1 MRIWLKVVHLFWKWA
16 TDQIIIGDLSKVLF
30 KYMMKQS
37 RLISLVIITPC
48 ILVQCGTSD
57 KDDPLMNRP
66 NILIAIGDDISF
78 PHMGAYGCTW
88 VKTPGFDRVAR
99 DGILFRNAYTPNA
112 KSSPSRACLL
122 TGRNSWQLDEAAN
135 HVPFFPARFT
145 TFIESLGDHG
155 YTAGYTA
162 KGWAPGT
169 ALDSAGIPRELTGRA
184 FNVKK
189 TIPPALG
196 IANSDYAANFE
207 EFLNTKDPG
216 KPFCFWYGSHE
227 PHRKYQH
234 GSGVAI
240 GGKNLSDIDHV
251 PGFWPDNDIVRH
263 DMLDYALEIE
273 YFDSHLVKMLDILEK
288 RGELRNTIVIV
299 TADNGMPF
307 PRVKGQAYEYSNHMP
322 LAIMWGKGIRNPGRT
337 LYDYISFIDIAPT
350 LLEAAGIE
358 ESESGMQPV
367 EGKSMARILGS
378 RKRGLADKSRNHVLI
393 GKERHDVGRPDDT
406 GYPIRGIV
414 KEGYLFLV
422 NFKPNR
428 WPSGDPETG
437 YMDCDASP
445 VKSLVLDLRRTRQ
458 SYDFWKLSF
467 GKRAEEELYNIS
479 ADPGCLINLASDP
492 GLNPLK
498 HRMREQMVRELGQQG
513 DPRILGNG
521 DVFDKYPYSS
531 ETVRDFYNRFMKG
544 EVTRRSAGWIDST
557 DFEEESY

>member
-1 MRIWLKVVHLFWKWA
+1 
-16 TDQIIIGDLSKVLF
+16 
-30 KYMMKQS
+30 MKQVMKTS
-37 RLISLVIITPC
+37 RLKSLLIITPC

-57 KDDPLMNRP
+57 KNDSLMNRP
-66 NILIAIGDDISF
+66 NILIAVGDDISF

-122 TGRNSWQLDEAAN
+122 TGRNSWQLEEAAN
-135 HVPFFPARFT
+135 HVPFFPPRFT

-155 YTAGYTA
+155 YTVGYTA

-169 ALDSAGIPRELTGRA
+169 ALDSAGNPRELTGRP
-184 FNVKK
+184 FNLKK
-189 TIPPALG
+189 TILPAPG

-227 PHRKYQH
+227 PHRKYQP
-234 GSGVAI
+234 GSGVAV

-251 PGFWPDNDIVRH
+251 PGFWPDNDIVRN

-322 LAIMWGKGIRNPGRT
+322 LAIMWGNGIRNQGRT

-350 LLEAAGIE
+350 LLEVAGIE
-358 ESESGMQPV
+358 ESESGMQPI
-367 EGKSMARILGS
+367 EGKSIARILGS

-393 GKERHDVGRPDDT
+393 GKERHDVGRPDDA

-445 VKSLVLDLRRTRQ
+445 VKSLILDLRRTRQ

-479 ADPGCLINLASDP
+479 ADPECLVNLASDP

-498 HRMREQMVRELGQQG
+498 RRMREQMVRELGQQG

>member
-1 MRIWLKVVHLFWKWA
+1 
-16 TDQIIIGDLSKVLF
+16 
-30 KYMMKQS
+30 
-37 RLISLVIITPC
+37 
-48 ILVQCGTSD
+48 
-57 KDDPLMNRP
+57 MNRP
-66 NILIAIGDDISF
+66 NILIAVGDDISF
-78 PHMGAYGCTW
+78 PHMGAYGCSW

-122 TGRNSWQLDEAAN
+122 TGRNSWQLEEAAN
-135 HVPFFPARFT
+135 HVPFFPPRFT

-155 YTAGYTA
+155 YTVGYTA
-162 KGWAPGT
+162 KGWAPGI
-169 ALDSAGIPRELTGRA
+169 ALDSAGNPRELTGRA
-184 FNVKK
+184 FNLKK
-189 TIPPALG
+189 TIPPAPG

-227 PHRKYQH
+227 PHRKYQP
-234 GSGVAI
+234 GSGVAV

-251 PGFWPDNDIVRH
+251 PGFWPDNDIVRN

-322 LAIMWGKGIRNPGRT
+322 LAIMWGNGIRNQGRT

-350 LLEAAGIE
+350 LLEVAGIE
-358 ESESGMQPV
+358 ESESGMQPI
-367 EGKSMARILGS
+367 EGKSIARILGS

-445 VKSLVLDLRRTRQ
+445 VKSLILYLRRTRQ

-467 GKRAEEELYNIS
+467 GKRVEEELYNIS
-479 ADPGCLINLASDP
+479 ADPECLVNLASDP

-498 HRMREQMVRELGQQG
+498 RRMREQMVRELGQQG

-521 DVFDKYPYSS
+521 DVFDKYPYSA

-557 DFEEESY
+557 DFDEESN

>member
-1 MRIWLKVVHLFWKWA
+1 M
-16 TDQIIIGDLSKVLF
+16 SKVLF

-37 RLISLVIITPC
+37 RLISLAIITPC

-169 ALDSAGIPRELTGRA
+169 ALDSAGNPRELTGRA

-367 EGKSMARILGS
+367 EGKSMARLLGS

-557 DFEEESY
+557 DFEEES